1 MVEKRAIDK
10 LTIKG
15 FKSLQDVELELG
27 KLNVLIGPNGAG
39 KSNLFS
45 YFEMLRRMVE
55 EDLQLWTGQQGG
67 ANRILTYGEKTT
79 PQLESYIQF
88 GQNAYQFSLVPDAGD
103 RFVFARELLAMP
115 GSDRK
120 PYSLGRGHNEA
131 KLKSMTRSLDELPR
145 QADYCYRSISS
156 WQVYHFHDT
165 GRDARLKKTHGLHD
179 NLFLHRDAGNLGSYL
194 CKLWQ
199 SRPDVYRDIVETIRL
214 ALPFFRDFVFSIE
227 TNQKGN
233 NDVRL
238 MWRNRHDSDPF
249 LANQMSDGSLRYI
262 CLVTALK
269 QPEPPRTVIFDEPEL
284 GLHPDALSVLGS
296 LLDTATIDMQIIV
309 ATQSAS
315 LVDEFSVDDLIVV
328 ELEDGVSTFKR
339 LNQSQFSVWLEDF
352 SVGELWEKNVL
363 GGGLP

>member
-1 MVEKRAIDK
+1 MDEKRPIDK

-27 KLNVLIGPNGAG
+27 KLNVLIGPNGSG
-39 KSNLFS
+39 KSNLVSF
-45 YFEMLRRMVE
+45 FEMLRRMVE

-67 ANRILTYGEKTT
+67 ADRILTFGEKTT
-79 PQLESYIQF
+79 PRLDSYIQF
-88 GQNAYQFSLVPDAGD
+88 GQNAYQFSLVPDSGD
-103 RFVFARELLAMP
+103 RFVFASEFLSMP
-115 GSDRK
+115 GSDCQ

-131 KLKSMTRSLDELPR
+131 KLKSMTRPLDELPR

-165 GRDARLKKTHGLHD
+165 GRDARMKKTHGVHD
-179 NLFLHRDAGNLGSYL
+179 NLILHRDASNLAPYL

-199 SRPDVYRDIVETIRL
+199 NRPHIYRDIVETIRL

-227 TNQKGN
+227 TNQQGN

-238 MWRNRHDSDPF
+238 LWRNRHYSEPF
-249 LANQMSDGSLRYI
+249 LADQLSDGSLRFI
-262 CLVTALK
+262 CMVTALK

-284 GLHPDALSVLGS
+284 GLHPYALSVLGS
-296 LLDTATIDMQIIV
+296 LLDTATLDMQVIV

-328 ELEDGVSTFKR
+328 ELEDGASTFKR
-339 LNQSQFSVWLEDF
+339 LNQSQFNVWLEDF